1 MLEKSSLS
9 KILQNI
15 ILNLYLASEVVST
28 GKLKWKQS
36 PLETSPRIP
45 GVGPGGVVDE
55 SVFEQGEEDEGDAHV
70 GPHVYR
76 LGGNITPSSTLDK
89 GSKENIYTDTPYQTI

>member
-1 MLEKSSLS
+1 M
-9 KILQNI
+9 IQN
-15 ILNLYLASEVVST
+15 YPSESESHFHDV
-28 GKLKWKQS
+28 L
-36 PLETSPRIP
+36 P

-55 SVFEQGEEDEGDAHV
+55 SVLEQGEEDEGDTHI

-89 GSKENIYTDTPYQTI
+89 GSKENIYIPKIIRSYTQGDLLCQSPVFKTQGVLGHPD

>member
-1 MLEKSSLS
+1 MECGDSFSR
-9 KILQNI
+9 
-15 ILNLYLASEVVST
+15 LYLSIRA
-28 GKLKWKQS
+28 
-36 PLETSPRIP
+36 R
-45 GVGPGGVVDE
+45 GVVDE
-55 SVFEQGEEDEGDAHV
+55 SVLEQGEEDEGDAHV